1 MWPCY
6 HFSTASVSLPLAHAL
21 KNFAVFLSYCLKARF
36 WLSSEL
42 YKTNSYLRVAAQ
54 LFSIV
59 HWSLTFQGNRCNQ
72 LVDSMYVSQLSY
84 KKTMYNSD
92 VSLQKSHITLTKCG
106 VEITNNSREK
116 WNSLSV
122 SVPITVSSGDFEI
135 QIFKSISVTFQIQI
149 QIYNVGHCKYT
160 NTQCRTF

>member
-1 MWPCY
+1 MLSL
-6 HFSTASVSLPLAHAL
+6 STASVSLPLTHAL
-21 KNFAVFLSYCLKARF
+21 KIFVGFLSYCLKARF

-42 YKTNSYLRVAAQ
+42 YNTNSHLRVAAR
-54 LFSIV
+54 LISIV

-72 LVDSMYVSQLSY
+72 LVDSMFVSQLSY

-92 VSLQKSHITLTKCG
+92 VTLQKSHITLTKCG

-122 SVPITVSSGDFEI
+122 SVSLTVSHWRFRNTHHW
-135 QIFKSISVTFQIQI
+135 KSILECLVTLKTILPFFDSSQLHI
-149 QIYNVGHCKYT
+149 
-160 NTQCRTF
+160 